1 MGFLVLLVG
10 IRVSGVRA
18 VRGFPGM
25 RAVAMRFVEP
35 FGAVGTVEFVAFTG
49 NEQPAHQRQH
59 QDLKFHHAPRLADFR
74 PNATPQVKKMTRHQ
88 RGANPKARRD
98 NDGPPPKIT

>member
-74 PNATPQVKKMTRHQ
+74 QNATPQVKKMTRHQ